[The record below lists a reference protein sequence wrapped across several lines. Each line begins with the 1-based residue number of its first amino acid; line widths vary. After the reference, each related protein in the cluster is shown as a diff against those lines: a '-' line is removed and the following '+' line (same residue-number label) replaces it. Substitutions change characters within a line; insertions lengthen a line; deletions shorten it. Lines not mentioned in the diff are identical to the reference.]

1 MGSVRDWEAIRLTLK
16 RLVWDYPHPLKD
28 DLWRARRIAEFF
40 PFIIEDLTHEDKEFL
55 LEHLDKINV
64 PDERKEFIRMVC
76 GGEQD
81 SD

>member
-28 DLWRARRIAEFF
+28 DLWRARRMAEFF
-40 PFIIEDLTHEDKEFL
+40 PFVLEKLTEEDRAIL
-55 LEHLDKINV
+55 LRQLDEINV

-76 GGEQD
+76 GGKQD
-81 SD
+81 TE